1 MDLDSVNSPI
11 GTQVKDAKQRL
22 VVIPGGS
29 WSTNIGNAF
38 LNLGL
43 EYVLKQVF
51 PNDRIVIFN
60 DQPGYRW
67 MPSRGNPKNDMRFL
81 DQLRPDVFVLHA
93 TLLIKEFDRLMEET
107 LLQYQKQGTLI
118 MYVGVSAM
126 GYDQREVE
134 HVRSIL
140 KRIKPAIFVSRDEW
154 IYKNYADLAE
164 HSYSGID
171 VGFFVSDL
179 FEPVPMENSE
189 DFAVF
194 NFDIWPEPKF
204 GSTPTL
210 ESTSE
215 FKRTFSYLDTNWK
228 FEFPPLR
235 TRLCQKYLPYRYIDG
250 IFPAPQV
257 EKFGPYKIVRPDH
270 SFNPP
275 IVRNTYKSPN
285 AFVSDIPTPY
295 LNLYANSKVTFS
307 NRVHACVATLAY
319 GNPAMIFTKSPRLH
333 LMDRL
338 GIVDIT
344 KKPVLLPKERLD
356 QEKAAM
362 IEFLREAVKN
372 YL

>member
-1 MDLDSVNSPI
+1 MANDSVTSYPEP
-11 GTQVKDAKQRL
+11 GTQKSKQRL

-107 LLQYQKQGTLI
+107 LLKYQKQGTLI

-126 GYDQREVE
+126 GYNQREVE
-134 HVRSIL
+134 HVRDIL
-140 KRIKPAIFVSRDEW
+140 KRIRPSIFVSRDEW

-164 HSYSGID
+164 CSYSGID
-171 VGFFVSDL
+171 VGFFVSNL
-179 FEPVPMENSE
+179 FEPVPMENSQH
-189 DFAVF
+189 FAIF
-194 NFDIWPEPKF
+194 NFDIWPEPIF
-204 GSTPTL
+204 SCTEIL
-210 ESTSE
+210 EPITE
-215 FKRTFSYLDTNWK
+215 YTRTFSYIDENWK
-228 FEFPPLR
+228 FQFPPIR
-235 TRLCQKYLPYRYIDG
+235 TRLCQKYLLYRYIDG

-257 EKFGPYKIVRPDH
+257 EKFGPFKIVRPDH

-275 IVRNTYKSPN
+275 IMRNTYKSPN
-285 AFVSDIPTPY
+285 AFVSDVPSPY

-338 GIVDIT
+338 GIMDIT

-356 QEKAAM
+356 HEKAAM
-362 IEFLREAVKN
+362 IEFLQKAVKD
-372 YL
+372 YI